1 MKRST
6 WPAHPRNGYISDWY
20 MEADLWYWCPNYAGY
35 THKVEEAGLYK
46 LSELERAGG
55 SLGDW
60 LVEPVWKRDLD
71 E

>member
-1 MKRST
+1 
-6 WPAHPRNGYISDWY
+6 

-60 LVEPVWKRDLD
+60 LIEPVWKRDLD